1 MTSEQVHTFCRI
13 CEPGC
18 GLLAEVRDGK
28 VARLR
33 PDTEHPVHK
42 GFCCHKGVHYLQ
54 VHDDPDRVDR
64 PLKRRAPRTAE
75 SGDFAPVG
83 WDTAVREIAER
94 IQKIRR
100 RHGRNALAVYQGN
113 PSAFNGAYYANA
125 ARIARGFDTRMR
137 FSAGTQDTSAKY
149 AASEAVYG
157 ASMAHPIPDLL
168 HTHYFLCL
176 GSNPA
181 VSHMT
186 LLHISDP
193 MAKIRAVRARGG
205 TVLFVNPRR
214 IESSTPDTGP
224 VVQIK
229 PDTDFFFLAALLHE
243 IVFRIGFD
251 RTAVQQH
258 ARNIDG
264 LLDFV
269 RRYPPERVSEVT
281 GIAAET
287 IREVADEFC
296 AAPSASIYMATGVNQ
311 GRLGALAYWM
321 LTMVSLFSGNLGRR
335 GGSIYSRGI
344 ADAVRGSK
352 RRRTDPYF
360 ESPLGELRTVSGD
373 LPAALLP
380 DFIEQPGEPIR
391 ALIVVSG
398 NPLLSVGGEQR
409 LRRAFGKLEL
419 IVTIDLYRTLTGEMA
434 DYVLPATDWL
444 ERADINFLNTLGVA
458 LEPYVQYTPA
468 VVEPAGERRD
478 DWWILSRIQQE
489 LGVPTL
495 LDDPDPDPFAPIDA
509 ALRDAG
515 TSLEQLAARPC
526 GTQVLPQADPGHV
539 FDIAVQH
546 DDGLIDCCPPL
557 FHRAYGTAETIFAE
571 LAAESPDQLK
581 LITRRT
587 NQMVNS
593 WLHNLPVF
601 DQEIHRGNPLWMHP
615 EDARHRGFVEGD
627 PVLVRNRYGTVEA
640 EVQYD
645 RSLRTGVVAMTH
657 GWGQRRARGLGVARH
672 KAGVN
677 TNHLA
682 PTGRD
687 GYDPLSNQSQLTGI
701 NVEVLRADSTAMP
714 ARGDT
719 RNGE

>member
-1 MTSEQVHTFCRI
+1 MASEQVHTFCRI

-33 PDTEHPVHK
+33 PDTAHPVHK

-54 VHDDPDRVDR
+54 VHDDPDRLDR
-64 PLKRRAPRTAE
+64 PLKRRAPRAAE
-75 SGDFAPVG
+75 SGDFEPVD
-83 WDTAVREIAER
+83 WNNAFRDIADR
-94 IQKIRR
+94 IQEIRGR
-100 RHGRNALAVYQGN
+100 YGRNALAIYQGN

-149 AASEAVYG
+149 AASEAIYG

-193 MAKIRAVRARGG
+193 MAKLRAVRARGG
-205 TVLFVNPRR
+205 TVLFVNPRL
-214 IESSTPDTGP
+214 IESSTPDTGE
-224 VVQIK
+224 VLLIK

-251 RTAVQQH
+251 RAAVEEH
-258 ARNIDG
+258 ARNIDD

-269 RRYPPERVSEVT
+269 RRYPPDRVGAVT
-281 GIAAET
+281 GIAVET
-287 IREVADEFC
+287 IRRVADEFC
-296 AAPSASIYMATGVNQ
+296 AAPSASVYMATGVNQ

-335 GGSIYSRGI
+335 GGNIYSRGI
-344 ADAVRGSK
+344 ADAVRGTK
-352 RRRTDPYF
+352 RRRADPYF
-360 ESPLGELRTVSGD
+360 DSPLGELRTVSGD

-380 DFIEQPGEPIR
+380 DFIEQSDEPVR

-409 LRRAFGKLEL
+409 LRRAFEKLEL
-419 IVTIDLYRTLTGEMA
+419 IVTIDLYRTVTGEMA

-444 ERADINFLNTLGVA
+444 ERADFNFLNTLGVA

-509 ALRDAG
+509 VLRDAG
-515 TSLEQLAARPC
+515 TSLDRLAALPC
-526 GTQVLPQADPGHV
+526 ATEVLPEADPAHV

-546 DDGLIDCCPPL
+546 DDGLIDCCPEL
-557 FHRAYGTAETIFAE
+557 FRRAYDTAETHFAE
-571 LAAESPDQLK
+571 LAAESPGQLK

-587 NQMVNS
+587 HYMINS

-601 DQEIHRGNPLWMHP
+601 DREIHRGNPLWMHP
-615 EDARHRGFVEGD
+615 ADARYRGLVEGD
-627 PVLVRNRYGTVEA
+627 PVVVRNRYGAVEA
-640 EVQYD
+640 ELQYD
-645 RSLRTGVVAMTH
+645 ESLRTGVVAMTH
-657 GWGQRRARGLGVARH
+657 GWGQHRAHGLGVARH

-677 TNHLA
+677 ANHLA

-687 GYDPLSNQSQLTGI
+687 GYDPLSNQSHLTGI
-701 NVEVLRADSTAMP
+701 NVEVLRAARTADREP
-714 ARGDT
+714 AEPRT
-719 RNGE
+719 NE